1 MKKLIFI
8 MTLLFL
14 YVTGVQAQNDTIVT
28 IPQLAQLPLKQIHAC
43 ENKYD
48 RVILYAPEHCNSFT
62 WQINGEW
69 IDNESPIIFD
79 KNVSYYYNCR
89 FNGCTYNFGFG
100 VYFDEPNVP
109 AETTTELWKR
119 QHDAITLEA
128 PGGSYDYLW
137 STGQTTASIEVTE
150 PGTYTCGVS
159 DMCATSV
166 QTFIVRDNVELY
178 RATVDLGTNLNKATW
193 QTTPAQA
200 QYINQVKVERDGM
213 IVGTVPYTQG
223 YFMDNIGSENAARNY
238 RLTGILYDGTECP
251 IPSYQKG
258 TLSTFYSP
266 DATDPNMVNMSWD
279 APFIEDGAPCSVTYF
294 QICKYNAST
303 GEVTVIDQL
312 GANVHF
318 GKYNMDLFDGE
329 YGVVAALFNDGK
341 SRDIDDLTFSNRS
354 AQEIL
359 GIDELSKQNFK
370 IYPNPSNGTFTV
382 EGASTL
388 TIYSVLGQIIATS
401 QSENGV
407 HTFTLA
413 PGIYFI
419 KSDEGIAKK
428 VVVE

>member
-1 MKKLIFI
+1 MFL
-8 MTLLFL
+8 TLNVL
-14 YVTGVQAQNDTIVT
+14 VAQAQNDTIMT
-28 IPQLAQLPLKQIHAC
+28 IMQVYEQRPVMIC
-43 ENKYD
+43 GNKYD
-48 RVILYAPEHCNSFT
+48 RAIIYAPENCTDYGWF
-62 WQINGEW
+62 INNQSSS
-69 IDNESPIIFD
+69 DNPIILD
-79 KNVSYYYNCR
+79 GSLYDQYYCQ
-89 FNGCTYNFGFG
+89 FWGCGLPNFQFR
-100 VYFDEPNVP
+100 VYFLQPTTPN
-109 AETTTELWKR
+109 ETTTELWKR
-119 QHDAITLEA
+119 QHETITLDA
-128 PGGSYDYLW
+128 PEGSYDYLW
-137 STGQTTASIEVTE
+137 STGQTTASIEVIE

-266 DATDPNMVNMSWD
+266 DATDPDMVNMSWD
-279 APFIEDGAPCSVTYF
+279 APFIEEGAPCSVTYF

-359 GIDELSKQNFK
+359 GIDELSKQSFK